1 MSSKTSI
8 RNFICT
14 LLLAVLIIQALAVP
28 VPNHSNK
35 SVQPTS
41 PTPNQPPQHAT
52 PTVKKV
58 NNQQPAATNVKVK
71 NQQPAATNVKVKNQ
85 QPAVTNVKVKNQQ
98 PAVTNVNV
106 KNQKPTVTDVKVKN
120 QKPTAIDAK
129 GPKKTSTPQKSSS
142 SDGKNL
148 ITKLTGKIFKGEATF
163 YNTGLGACGITSND
177 NQLVA
182 ALPASDYDSL
192 MTDGN
197 PNHSGACGKMATVV
211 CGGKT
216 VTVKIV
222 DRCPNCKSGDID
234 LSPAAFDCLANQ
246 AVGRIQVSY
255 TLS

>member
-41 PTPNQPPQHAT
+41 PTPDQPQHAT
-52 PTVKKV
+52 PTVK
-58 NNQQPAATNVKVK
+58 
-71 NQQPAATNVKVKNQ
+71 KVKNQ

-98 PAVTNVNV
+98 PAVTNVKV
-106 KNQKPTVTDVKVKN
+106 KNQQPTVTNVKVKNQQPAVTNVKVKN
-120 QKPTAIDAK
+120 QKPTATDGK

-142 SDGKNL
+142 SDGQNL
-148 ITKLTGKIFKGEATF
+148 ITKLTGKIFKGDATF

-182 ALPASDYDSL
+182 ALPAADYDSL

-222 DRCPNCKSGDID
+222 DRCPNCKSGDLD
-234 LSPAAFDCLANQ
+234 MSPAAFDCIADRS
-246 AVGRIQVSY
+246 VGRIQVSY